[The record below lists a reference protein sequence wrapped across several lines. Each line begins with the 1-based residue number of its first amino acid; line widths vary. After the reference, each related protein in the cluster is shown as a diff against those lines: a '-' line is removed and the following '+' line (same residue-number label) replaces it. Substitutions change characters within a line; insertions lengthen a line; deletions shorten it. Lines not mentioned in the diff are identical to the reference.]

1 MSDNSDPIDFD
12 GFSDEH
18 QMDSEASAD
27 DSVHPSSIT
36 HDITFGRASRTSVI
50 CSS

>member
-18 QMDSEASAD
+18 QMESEASAD
-27 DSVHPSSIT
+27 ESVLPSIVY
-36 HDITFGRASRTSVI
+36 ALYYVW
-50 CSS
+50 